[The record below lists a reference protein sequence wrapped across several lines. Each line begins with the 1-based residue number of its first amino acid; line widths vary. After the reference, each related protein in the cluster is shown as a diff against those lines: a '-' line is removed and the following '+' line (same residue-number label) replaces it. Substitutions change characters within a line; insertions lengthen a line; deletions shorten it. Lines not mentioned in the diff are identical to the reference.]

1 MGNKTRNSN
10 YDILD
15 RILQEADRAGRG
27 QYRRQYDPKTGREIW
42 VDGAG
47 DFITEVNEQLSDIE
61 KYLRS

>member
-1 MGNKTRNSN
+1 MAKNRNL
-10 YDILD
+10 DILD
-15 RILQEADRAGRG
+15 RILQEADREGRG

-47 DFITEVNEQLSDIE
+47 DFITEVNTQLDDIE